1 MSETLPIVVYAP
13 DLMIRQKLVGEVT
26 AAGHVA
32 RGASSAAKLESA
44 LSDGASALV
53 VELDGVGVDGPAFV
67 AQLRS
72 TYPELPILGF
82 CAHTR
87 AELITAARDAGAT
100 LVVSRG
106 ELTRRPAEVLH
117 RLLRAPGPSG

>member
-1 MSETLPIVVYAP
+1 MSSASPIIVYAP

-26 AAGHVA
+26 AAGHAA
-32 RGASSAAKLESA
+32 RGAASEGKLAAA
-44 LSDGASALV
+44 LADGPRALI
-53 VELDGVGVDGPAFV
+53 VELDGVGVDGPALV

-72 TYPELPILGF
+72 TSPALPILGF

-87 AELITAARDAGAT
+87 AELITAAREAGAT

-106 ELTRRPAEVLH
+106 ELTRRPAEVLD
-117 RLLRAPGPSG
+117 RLLASPGVSG